1 MKKVYEQPELAITTF
16 TTDPVMAGGASV
28 GTSGIEEGEVDFF

>member
-16 TTDPVMAGGASV
+16 TTDPVMAGGASKP
-28 GTSGIEEGEVDFF
+28 GIEEGDVDFF